1 MAEYA
6 IEIHAMTSDETGERT
21 AQRGEEI
28 VEYSLLCKEYHPDGA
43 ITLHFDE
50 DFPDFEAADAAAVEW
65 EQKWGIS
72 AEHIGG

>member
-28 VEYSLLCKEYHPDGA
+28 VEYSLICKEYLPDGE
-43 ITLHFDE
+43 IKIHFDDE
-50 DFPDFEAADAAAVEW
+50 FPNFEAVDAAAVEW